1 MERKV
6 LKGCLI
12 GAGYVGKIHMEA
24 YQKISGIQLAAV
36 ADNNR
41 EKAEELAVVHG
52 GKGYGDYTEMIET
65 ERPDF
70 VDVCLP
76 SRMHREGVITAL
88 EAGCHVIVEKPF
100 AVDLKDIDAMIAA
113 SEHTG
118 KRLMV
123 AHVCRFMPQYVYA
136 HRVIREKSLGTP
148 LFYNCWRNSETP
160 NWSWDGWLLDTS
172 LSGGTIMDLSIH
184 DIDIA
189 NWFFG
194 IPKDHQAFETFRLR
208 KDGPSHVVS
217 FLSYPDGVRTSVEAG
232 HLMPKG
238 YPFTMGYR
246 LLLDGGI
253 IEWNSREDGPP
264 ILRVFTD
271 NQKETIKLADLPS
284 LTLKGLNELADPYA
298 EELAHFA
305 ECLVSGEPFRIG
317 IREARLAVETVLKL
331 KNSVCI

>member
-1 MERKV
+1 MKSKI

-12 GAGYVGKIHMEA
+12 GAGYIGKVHAKA
-24 YQKISGIQLAAV
+24 YPKIPEIQLTAV
-36 ADNNR
+36 ADSNP
-41 EKAEELAVVHG
+41 EQAAELAAIHG
-52 GKGYGDYTEMIET
+52 GKGYGDYIKMIEA
-65 ERPDF
+65 EKPDF

-76 SRMHREGVITAL
+76 SRLHREGVITAL

-100 AVDLKDIDAMIAA
+100 AIDLEAIDAMLAA
-113 SEHTG
+113 VERWG

-123 AHVCRFMPQYVYA
+123 AHVCRFLPQYVYA
-136 HRVIREKSLGTP
+136 HQVIQEKSFGNP

-160 NWSWDGWLLDTS
+160 NWSWDSWLLDKS

-194 IPKDHQAFETFRLR
+194 VPKEYRAFESFRPG

-217 FLSYPDGVRTSVEAG
+217 SLSYPNGARVSIEGG

-238 YPFTMGYR
+238 YPFTTGYR
-246 LLLDGGI
+246 LLFDTGL
-253 IEWNSREDGPP
+253 IEWNSREAGPSF
-264 ILRVFTD
+264 LQVFTD
-271 NQKETIKLADLPS
+271 EREERIDLSSLPS
-284 LTLKGLNELADPYA
+284 LTPKETNGLPDPYA

-305 ECLVSGEPFRIG
+305 ACLISGEPFRIG
-317 IREARLAVETVLKL
+317 TGEARLAVETVLKL
-331 KNSVCI
+331 KQCMS

>member
-1 MERKV
+1 MKKET

-12 GAGYVGKIHMEA
+12 GAGYIGKTHTEA
-24 YQKISGIQLAAV
+24 YQKIPGIRLTAV

-41 EKAEELAVVHG
+41 EKAQELAAVHG
-52 GKGYGDYTEMIET
+52 GKGYSDYVEMIEA

-76 SRMHREGVITAL
+76 SRMHRDGVNVAL

-100 AVDLKDIDAMIAA
+100 AVDLEAIDDMIATA
-113 SEHTG
+113 EHTG

-136 HRVIREKSLGTP
+136 QHIIKEKSLGTP
-148 LFYNCWRNSETP
+148 LSYNCWRNSETP
-160 NWSWDGWLLDTS
+160 NWSWDSWILNKS

-194 IPKDHQAFETFRLR
+194 MPEGYRAFESFRSG
-208 KDGPSHVVS
+208 KDGPSHVMS
-217 FLSYPDGVRTSVEAG
+217 FLSYPSGVQASVEGG

-246 LLLDGGI
+246 LLLDKGVV
-253 IEWNSREDGPP
+253 EWSNREEGPSV
-264 ILRVFTD
+264 LRVFTD
-271 NQKETIKLADLPS
+271 NQDETIKLADLPS
-284 LTLKGLNELADPYA
+284 LTSKGKNELADPYA
-298 EELAHFA
+298 EELAHFS
-305 ECLVSGEPFRIG
+305 ECLVSGKPFRIG
-317 IREARLAVETVLKL
+317 ISEARLAVETVLKL
-331 KNSVCI
+331 KSSICS

>member
-1 MERKV
+1 MKNKT

-12 GAGYVGKIHMEA
+12 GAGYIGKVHAES
-24 YQKISGIQLAAV
+24 YLKISGVQLTAV
-36 ADNNR
+36 ADNNP
-41 EKAEELAVVHG
+41 EKAAELAAIHG
-52 GKGYGDYTEMIET
+52 GKSYNDYKKMIET

-76 SRMHREGVITAL
+76 SRMHREAVITAL

-100 AVDLKDIDAMIAA
+100 AIDLEAIDAMLAA
-113 SEHTG
+113 AEHSRN
-118 KRLMV
+118 RLMV

-136 HRVIREKSLGTP
+136 HYIIQKELLGKP

-160 NWSWDGWLLDTS
+160 NWSWDGWLLDKS

-194 IPKDHQAFETFRLR
+194 NPEDYRAFESIRPG
-208 KDGPSHVVS
+208 KDGPGHVMS
-217 FLSYPDGVRTSVEAG
+217 FLSYPGGARASIEAG

-246 LLLDGGI
+246 LLFNEGI
-253 IEWNSREDGPP
+253 IEWNSRETGPSF
-264 ILRVFTD
+264 LQVFTD
-271 NQKETIKLADLPS
+271 NREERITLSGLPS
-284 LTLKGLNELADPYA
+284 VTPKGSNGLADPYA
-298 EELAHFA
+298 EELAHFTA
-305 ECLVSGEPFRIG
+305 CLVSGEPFRIETG
-317 IREARLAVETVLKL
+317 EARLAVETVLKL
-331 KNSVCI
+331 KQVMY

>member
-1 MERKV
+1 MKSKM

-12 GAGYVGKIHMEA
+12 GAGYIGKTHAEA
-24 YQKISGIQLAAV
+24 YQKISGVQLTAV
-36 ADNNR
+36 ADNNQ
-41 EKAEELAVVHG
+41 EKAAELAAIHG
-52 GKGYGDYTEMIET
+52 GKGYGDYGKMIEA

-76 SRMHREGVITAL
+76 SRLHREGVITAL
-88 EAGCHVIVEKPF
+88 TAGCHVIVEKPF
-100 AVDLKDIDAMIAA
+100 AVDLEAIDAMLAA
-113 SEHTG
+113 AERSG
-118 KRLMV
+118 NRLMV

-136 HRVIREKSLGTP
+136 HRVISEKSLGNP

-160 NWSWDGWLLDTS
+160 NWSWDGWLLNKS

-194 IPKDHQAFETFRLR
+194 IPEGYRACESFRLG
-208 KDGPSHVVS
+208 KVGPSHVMS
-217 FLSYPDGVRTSVEAG
+217 FLSYPNGARASIEGG

-246 LLLDGGI
+246 LLFDGGI
-253 IEWNSREDGPP
+253 IEWNSRETGPSF
-264 ILRVFTD
+264 LQVFTD
-271 NQKETIKLADLPS
+271 DREERINLSGLPS
-284 LTLKGLNELADPYA
+284 LTPKGANGLADPYA

-305 ECLVSGEPFRIG
+305 TCLVSGEPFRIATG
-317 IREARLAVETVLKL
+317 EARLAVETVLKL
-331 KNSVCI
+331 MTKIIA